1 MNTIPP
7 RMVALLLD
15 QPCLNVELHGRRGVA
30 WYVVD
35 GGVLY
40 AHTAW
45 GIDPERLLAQAA
57 DVRLTP
63 CDEAGRPR
71 GAGVRARAR
80 LAWEAE
86 AERAGRL
93 VRRKYGW
100 LRQFW
105 LEWRARLARQRLA
118 WVAIHLR

>member
-1 MNTIPP
+1 MNPIPA
-7 RMVALLLD
+7 RTAALIFD
-15 QPCLNVELHGRRGVA
+15 QPCLSVELRGHTGVA

-40 AHTAW
+40 ARAAW
-45 GIDPERLLAQAA
+45 PADPERLLALAT
-57 DVRLTP
+57 DVRLIP
-63 CDEAGRPR
+63 CDVDGHGRGR
-71 GAGVRARAR
+71 GITARAR

-86 AERAGRL
+86 AERARRL

-100 LRQFW
+100 LQQAW
-105 LEWRARLARQRLA
+105 LEWRSRLARRRLA